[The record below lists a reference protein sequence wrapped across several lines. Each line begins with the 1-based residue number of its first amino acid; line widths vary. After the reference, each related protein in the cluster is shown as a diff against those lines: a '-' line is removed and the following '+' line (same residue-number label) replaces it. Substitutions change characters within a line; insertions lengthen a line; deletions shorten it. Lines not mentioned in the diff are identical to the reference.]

1 MNLRFI
7 ALATATFSMPL
18 LVSAQ
23 EPSTPEQHKHW
34 AEVTHKFETAPLDD
48 DAKQDAGVVV
58 GEIAVSN
65 DFHVVMCSELYNDFN
80 TSKYEHHAEIRWLY
94 MLGAATY
101 QVETGK
107 TDPEGTNLYALHS
120 VLKGYAAILREHP
133 TAKDKTLEEFAKLD
147 AKNKLAEL
155 IAKKNCK

>member
-1 MNLRFI
+1 MTLRPI
-7 ALATATFSMPL
+7 LLALLLATTLA
-18 LVSAQ
+18 AQ
-23 EPSTPEQHKHW
+23 APPTPTPEHKHW

-48 DAKQDAGVVV
+48 DAKQDAGVIV

-65 DFHVVMCSELYNDFN
+65 DFHVVLCQDFYNDFN
-80 TSKYEHHAEIRWLY
+80 ESKYEYHAQIRWLY

-107 TDPEGTNLYALHS
+107 LDPEGTNLYALHG

-133 TAKDKTLEEFAKLD
+133 AAKDKTLDEFAKLD

>member
-1 MNLRFI
+1 MNLRSCALI
-7 ALATATFSMPL
+7 VLATVFATPIL
-18 LVSAQ
+18 AQ
-23 EPSTPEQHKHW
+23 TPPTSDEHKHW

-48 DAKQDAGVVV
+48 DAAHDADLTVS
-58 GEIAVSN
+58 EIAVS
-65 DFHVVMCSELYNDFN
+65 DFRVRICPEFYADFGE
-80 TSKYEHHAEIRWLY
+80 SKYDYHHQIRWLY
-94 MLGAATY
+94 LLGAATY

-120 VLKGYAAILREHP
+120 VLKGYAAILRQKP
-133 TAKDKTLEEFAKLD
+133 AAKDKTLEEFAKLD